1 MIMLFDVIIVIDC
14 SDIMMILETVT
25 AHLLEAAL
33 FLFSPATAGQIGP
46 H

>member
-1 MIMLFDVIIVIDC
+1 MMMQFDVIIVNDR
-14 SDIMMILETVT
+14 SDIMMILENVT

>member
-1 MIMLFDVIIVIDC
+1 MLMLFDVIIVNGR

-46 H
+46 R